1 METYSLER
9 SFRAFSINDAS
20 SAAGSSPENNA
31 PSTLELN
38 SHLSLPYQ
46 WEQFLDLKT
55 GEVYYI
61 DWRSGRKSK
70 GDPRRLQNSRRGEG
84 DRGTDYEA
92 GEQEE
97 EADEGDDVEEEKE
110 GDEEYEG
117 GESENGSCS
126 SSCSSTEDYLE
137 ERSIQHDDVLVVAG
151 CKRCLMYFMLPKI
164 TDECPKCSSLLLHF
178 NGSESTLL

>member
-20 SAAGSSPENNA
+20 STTGSSSENNS

-55 GEVYYI
+55 GDIYYI

-70 GDPRRLQNSRRGEG
+70 GDPRRLQNPIRGED
-84 DRGTDYEA
+84 DRRRDCEA
-92 GEQEE
+92 GGERGGTGE
-97 EADEGDDVEEEKE
+97 DDDVEEEKE
-110 GDEEYEG
+110 GDGDCEG
-117 GESENGSCS
+117 GESEGGSCS

-137 ERSIQHDDVLVVAG
+137 EQSLQQNDVLVVAG

-164 TDECPKCSSLLLHF
+164 TDECPRCSSLLLHF
-178 NGSESTLL
+178 YGSENALL